1 MIARLGS
8 VLVAV
13 PACAVGYVLVFWTA
27 GRVVTGDTGFGGSD
41 AATLTFVASVGA
53 LFLGTA
59 MFTTAWSSVGVLVLA
74 AGHLVVGA
82 VAVVAPQGDS
92 GSSPSSDIGRG
103 AEVALVGGLVLTVGV
118 VLLLGGLTVR
128 ERRRPG
134 RDEGDES
141 GRLVS
146 LLVALVGVLP
156 GLVLVLAGGLEN
168 YGEQVLNRRG
178 AQFLPVALLVVGLTA
193 LAVTMAYA
201 RWSAFGLGAVGLL
214 VTGLGLATQVSP
226 ALLTGL
232 ATAAW
237 PEPLGNALLAVRDQA
252 TLGFVTAIGALLA
265 AAALAVRTT
274 RST

>member
-13 PACAVGYVLVFWTA
+13 PACAVGYVLVLWTA

-41 AATLTFVASVGA
+41 IATLTFVASVGA

-82 VAVVAPQGDS
+82 VAVVAPQGDP

-118 VLLLGGLTVR
+118 VLLVGGLTTR
-128 ERRRPG
+128 EGRRPG
-134 RDEGDES
+134 RDERDES

-178 AQFLPVALLVVGLTA
+178 LQVLPVVLVVVGLTA
-193 LAVTMAYA
+193 LAVTMSYA
-201 RWSAFGLGAVGLL
+201 RWSAFGLGVVGLL

-226 ALLTGL
+226 ALLTGP
-232 ATAAW
+232 AAAAW
-237 PEPLGNALLAVRDQA
+237 PEPLGDALLAVRDQA
-252 TLGFVTAIGALLA
+252 TLGFVTTIGALLA
-265 AAALAVRTT
+265 AAALAVRMT
-274 RST
+274 RSA